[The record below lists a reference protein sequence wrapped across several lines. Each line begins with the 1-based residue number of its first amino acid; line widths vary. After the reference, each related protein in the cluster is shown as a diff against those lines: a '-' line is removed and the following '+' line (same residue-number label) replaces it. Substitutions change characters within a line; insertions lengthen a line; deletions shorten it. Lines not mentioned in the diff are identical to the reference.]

1 MCPYERWV
9 DSEYRILISG
19 NANYRRLPVY
29 RNTGQ
34 LLNSEQLI
42 LTTDT
47 QLNICSIAR
56 LLTLPIICGLNLHRH
71 WVHMGAIMKSAA
83 NCCSILNAGNW

>member
-19 NANYRRLPVY
+19 NVNYRRLPVY

-34 LLNSEQLI
+34 LLNIDS
-42 LTTDT
+42 T
-47 QLNICSIAR
+47 QLNTC
-56 LLTLPIICGLNLHRH
+56 
-71 WVHMGAIMKSAA
+71 
-83 NCCSILNAGNW
+83 